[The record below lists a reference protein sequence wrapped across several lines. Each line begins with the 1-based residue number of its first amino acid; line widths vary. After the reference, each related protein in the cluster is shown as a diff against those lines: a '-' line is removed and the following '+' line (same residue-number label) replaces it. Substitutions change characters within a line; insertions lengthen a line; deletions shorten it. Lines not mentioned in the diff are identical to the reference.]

1 MILKFAWENIL
12 RNKKRSFLNALSVF
26 AGALLVGFAWGW
38 INGML
43 DFMVDGYIKYQ
54 TGHIRVTHSAF
65 LEREKFMPVDEVITN
80 ATALAASINN
90 LEHVESVSEKIR
102 FGILLGN
109 KSNTVQALG
118 MGVDLAN
125 SPYRIGK
132 FLQSGSLHK
141 EGLYMGSD
149 LARKL
154 QIKQGDEILLAT
166 QTYEGGLNGI
176 KLEVAGIF
184 TMSVAELDRRTFFID
199 TITAKRLL
207 KLPSNATTEIFIHLD
222 KNKNTAAVLEQIQSF
237 LPQQTIAEDYKTQM
251 GEMYSMIQTE
261 RMVDFLL
268 ELIILFLASVVI
280 INTMMMAIFER
291 IREIGTL
298 KALGFTEKD
307 LFQMFTAEG
316 ALIGIIGGIP
326 GALLGIAIV
335 FVLSHTGMNLESM
348 VKNSG
353 MPFEYIL
360 YPTVGIIDIVV
371 VLALAIVAP
380 VVAAM
385 IPARSIRKYSA
396 AQALRM

>member
-43 DFMVDGYIKYQ
+43 DFMVNGYIKYQ
-54 TGHIRVTHSAF
+54 TGHIRITNSAY

-80 ATALAASINN
+80 ATALEKKINK
-90 LEHVESVSEKIR
+90 LKHVENVSEQIR

-118 MGVDLAN
+118 MGVDLED
-125 SPYRIGK
+125 SPYRIAK

-154 QIKQGDEILLAT
+154 NIKQGDEILLAT

-176 KLEVAGIF
+176 KLKVAGIF

-199 TITAKRLL
+199 HATAKRLL
-207 KLPSNATTEIFIHLD
+207 KIPEGAATEIFIYLD
-222 KNKNTAAVLEQIQSF
+222 ENKNTEAVLQEVQKLLPEQ
-237 LPQQTIAEDYKTQM
+237 TVAEDYKTQM
-251 GEMYSMIQTE
+251 GEMYDMIQME
-261 RMVDFLL
+261 RTVDFFL
-268 ELIILFLASVVI
+268 ELIILFLASIVI
-280 INTMMMAIFER
+280 VNTMMMAIFER

-316 ALIGIIGGIP
+316 TIIGILGGIP
-326 GALLGIAIV
+326 GALLGISIV

-348 VKNSG
+348 VKDSG

-380 VVAAM
+380 VIASM
-385 IPARSIRKYSA
+385 IPARSIRKYTA